1 MDNICLKHTRVK
13 NFSLLQRGASGPKK
27 SDYCEPVPT
36 EEAVK
41 AREILDI
48 VTELVFSDD
57 ITVGKLR
64 LATHALLSGFPV
76 DSYSNKEIAGLV
88 GKSERTARSIR
99 AWAGGISA
107 FDKPCKKKVA
117 ACSEFISKL
126 NTKVTSKE
134 QIHQEN
140 KFLSTEME
148 LVLTHL
154 CRIGFNS
161 FEGEITVP
169 RRSARTIS
177 WVDRWGVDNVLHA
190 LWIANGPRGATRNKA
205 GFVRT
210 LVESG
215 LQAPE
220 GWSHPEMGNS
230 DNLPMESVSEPSFP
244 IAPSSPI
251 APFSPSEPVHALV
264 TEALREKTRPNAYR
278 KWLQDLRF
286 ADADDSLVCWCP
298 TPTHLAAAQGPYRRI
313 LDEVLW
319 DLGLTIAEFQVGVED
334 DSNGLSAVA
343 ESPTQSISFM
353 HEPGIDCTHETIVN
367 ALKREVAPTAFTEWF
382 EILRF
387 TKQNDRTICWS
398 PSRSHLAT
406 ILAGRKGTDLQRVL
420 SSLGINEFGFG
431 VGDVDSEA
439 QRS

>member
-1 MDNICLKHTRVK
+1 
-13 NFSLLQRGASGPKK
+13 
-27 SDYCEPVPT
+27 
-36 EEAVK
+36 
-41 AREILDI
+41 
-48 VTELVFSDD
+48 
-57 ITVGKLR
+57 
-64 LATHALLSGFPV
+64 
-76 DSYSNKEIAGLV
+76 
-88 GKSERTARSIR
+88 
-99 AWAGGISA
+99 
-107 FDKPCKKKVA
+107 
-117 ACSEFISKL
+117 
-126 NTKVTSKE
+126 
-134 QIHQEN
+134 
-140 KFLSTEME
+140 
-148 LVLTHL
+148 
-154 CRIGFNS
+154 
-161 FEGEITVP
+161 
-169 RRSARTIS
+169 
-177 WVDRWGVDNVLHA
+177 
-190 LWIANGPRGATRNKA
+190 
-205 GFVRT
+205 
-210 LVESG
+210 
-215 LQAPE
+215 
-220 GWSHPEMGNS
+220 
-230 DNLPMESVSEPSFP
+230 MESVSKPSFP

-353 HEPGIDCTHETIVN
+353 PEPGIDCTHETIVN
-367 ALKREVAPTAFTEWF
+367 ALKREVTPTAFTEWF